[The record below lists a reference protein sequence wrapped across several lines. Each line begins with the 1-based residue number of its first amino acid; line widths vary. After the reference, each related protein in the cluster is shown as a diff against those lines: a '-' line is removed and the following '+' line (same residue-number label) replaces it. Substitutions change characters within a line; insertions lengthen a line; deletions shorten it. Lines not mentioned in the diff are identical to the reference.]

1 MHFSTSVH
9 YDASADRVV
18 QLWHDPEF
26 HRAKAKQ
33 AGATSTEVSIRDEA
47 QLTITIRAAIPAA
60 ILPSAA
66 RKFVGNVL
74 QLTTVEVWD
83 AADDGGV
90 RNGTL
95 SLDIA
100 GAPVQVSAQMRLL
113 PREKSCQRTLDGEV
127 SARIPLFARA
137 IEKAAVGAVDDV
149 VAAEAKIAADFLTRE
164 Q

>member
-18 QLWHDPEF
+18 KLWCDPEF
-26 HRAKAKQ
+26 HRAKARQ

-47 QLTITIRAAIPAA
+47 QLTITIRASIPSAM
-60 ILPSAA
+60 LPSAA
-66 RKFVGNVL
+66 RKFVGDVL

-83 AADDGGV
+83 SPNEAGI

-100 GAPVQVSAQMRLL
+100 GAPVQVSAQMQLL
-113 PREKSCQRTLDGEV
+113 PREHSCQRTLDGEV
-127 SARIPLFARA
+127 AAKIPLFARA
-137 IEKAAVGAVDDV
+137 VEKAAVGAVDDV
-149 VAAEAKIAADFLTRE
+149 MGAEAKIARQFLQADH
-164 Q
+164 